1 MSNRTPE
8 QWRARA
14 EGLER
19 SLDAL
24 QREHARIKRQRQELA
39 DLLHRTRECLADV
52 QAGLE
57 NLPGV
62 VVAEVQGIREG
73 GDGA

>member
-24 QREHARIKRQRQELA
+24 QREHARVKRQRQELA
-39 DLLHRTRECLADV
+39 DLLHRTSDCLADV

-62 VVAEVQGIREG
+62 VVAEVRDETTG
-73 GDGA
+73 GAGA